1 MDLEYL
7 TQRLSTRKEKWL
19 NRRIPKAGRYQLDNQ
34 SIFILPTKFGYVF
47 LFFSILLFVFGTN
60 YQANTLI
67 MLSFILIALFIVH
80 MFASFLN
87 FARLYVSIGH
97 IQPVFAGTTAAI
109 PLQILPSQS
118 DRPTRGTLWVSFWQT
133 KRYQSIELDTLQG
146 TANIR
151 YFAQQRGI
159 GPLPRMTLQC
169 DYPLGLFRCWTH
181 LQFIQPLTVYPQPIA
196 GTIPLE
202 QIAQLAK
209 DTRSTAMGGKALD
222 QPDDFDSLVAYQ
234 HGDPLHSVA
243 WKQLAKTGDM
253 LRKRFS
259 GTSPEQGYLSLPM
272 HGNIEKGLSQLAYQI
287 NQCHNKNAVYGLF
300 LPTQTIAPNHSE
312 AHKQAC
318 LAALAEFPISANV
331 LQTKKAPSQ
340 KKVASYE

>member
-1 MDLEYL
+1 MGLAYL
-7 TQRLSTRKEKWL
+7 KNLLSIRQEKWL

-47 LFFSILLFVFGTN
+47 LFFSIILFVFGTN
-60 YQANTLI
+60 YQSNTLI
-67 MLSFILIALFIVH
+67 MLSFMLIALFVVH

-87 FARLYVSIGH
+87 FARLYVSIGN
-97 IQPVFAGTTAAI
+97 IQPVYAGTTAAI

-118 DRPTRGTLWVSFWQT
+118 DRPTRGTLWVNFWKL
-133 KRYQSIELDTLQG
+133 KRYQSIELDSLEG
-146 TANIR
+146 PANIR
-151 YFAQQRGI
+151 YFAPQRGVAH
-159 GPLPRMTLQC
+159 LPRMTLQC

-181 LQFIQPLTVYPQPIA
+181 LQFTQPLTVYPQPVAAIL
-196 GTIPLE
+196 PLE
-202 QIAQLAK
+202 PIAKLPHHGHTNQM
-209 DTRSTAMGGKALD
+209 DGKRLD
-222 QPDDFDSLVAYQ
+222 QPDDFDSLVPFQ

-243 WKQLAKTGDM
+243 WKHLAKTGDM

-272 HGNIEKGLSQLAYQI
+272 HSNIEKGLSQLAYQI
-287 NQCHNKNAVYGLF
+287 NQCHKKQAVYGLF

-318 LAALAEFPISANV
+318 LAALAAFPLSRKV
-331 LQTKKAPSQ
+331 PSNAQ
-340 KKVASYE
+340 